1 MMHNERTAVTGSVG
15 TDTEDTL
22 SVSSTTT
29 DDDAAKAILWE
40 KFWAAREREYR
51 NQLILAYQPLVYA
64 VTARLPIRVR
74 ANWELCDLQSY
85 GTLGLIEAIDRFDE
99 ASEPGRFASYA
110 MKRIRGAIYD
120 ELRRLDWLPRTI
132 RRRVITYQTTADELS
147 NQLGRVPET
156 NEVLTSM
163 GVEKTVGNAIRQELH
178 SAQLVHLQQG
188 ETPDDGSVGYKLID
202 QLISDREGEPEPQIL
217 HAERLGELREAL
229 KRLPERQRTVITL
242 HLLGGVTQ
250 EQVGLVLGVSNSRVC
265 QIEAAAI
272 QALRQLMAESSDE
285 RSTSMRA
292 G

>member
-1 MMHNERTAVTGSVG
+1 VTAGLRS
-15 TDTEDTL
+15 DTETTRD
-22 SVSSTTT
+22 SSSPSEG
-29 DDDAAKAILWE
+29 DDAAKAVLWE
-40 KFWAAREREYR
+40 QFWAAREREYR

-147 NQLGRVPET
+147 NELGRVPET
-156 NEVLTSM
+156 NEVLSSM
-163 GVEKTVGNAIRQELH
+163 GVEPAVGNVIRQELH

-188 ETPDDGSVGYKLID
+188 EGPDEGSVGYQLID
-202 QLISDREGEPEPQIL
+202 QLVSDREGEPEPQIL
-217 HAERLGELREAL
+217 HNERLSELRAAM

-250 EQVGLVLGVSNSRVC
+250 EQVGNVLGVSNSRVC

-272 QALRQLMAESSDE
+272 QALRQLLAESSDE
-285 RSTSMRA
+285 RSTSKRA

>member
-1 MMHNERTAVTGSVG
+1 VTAGLRS
-15 TDTEDTL
+15 DTETTRD
-22 SVSSTTT
+22 SSSPSEG
-29 DDDAAKAILWE
+29 DDAAKAVLWE
-40 KFWAAREREYR
+40 QFWAAREREYR

-156 NEVLTSM
+156 NEVLSSM
-163 GVEKTVGNAIRQELH
+163 GVEPAVGNVIRQELH

-188 ETPDDGSVGYKLID
+188 EGPDEGSVGYQLID
-202 QLISDREGEPEPQIL
+202 QLVSDREGEPEPQIL
-217 HAERLGELREAL
+217 HNERLSELRAAM

-250 EQVGLVLGVSNSRVC
+250 EQVGNVLGVSNSRVC

-272 QALRQLMAESSDE
+272 QALRQLLAESSDE